1 MIKHY
6 FKQALQMLKENPLV
20 NTISILGTAL
30 SIAMIMV
37 VILVAQISVAEYTPE
52 SYRNNMLYILST
64 QAHSDQG
71 QNNNGRMSA
80 EVVKECFYTLQKPK
94 AVTAICQD
102 NRAISLPAKQLYKEY
117 SIKYADP
124 GFWKAFDFGFI
135 YGNSFSDADFQSG
148 IPTAVITSDVASE
161 LFGTKNAV
169 GETIIIDFIAY
180 KITGIVKP
188 VSKAA
193 NHAYAEVWVPYTATP
208 SLMENPYNEGISGP
222 FITVILANTRSDFDD
237 IKKELEQRTML
248 YNEGKKDF
256 KVNFMNNPITRLD
269 IAAGANGFRK
279 VDIND
284 YLLSTGG
291 VLLFLLL
298 IPALNITGVMQSSI
312 HKRRGEIGVRKAFGA
327 TYGKLVQQ
335 ILYENLIITLIGGCI
350 GLILS
355 FFLLEVTKSF
365 MLTTGETMLTTEM
378 LFKPGL
384 FFVALLF
391 TLLLNLLSAGIPAVR
406 ISRQQ
411 IVDAL
416 KDNEN

>member
-1 MIKHY
+1 MIRHY

-52 SYRNNMLYILST
+52 SYRNKMLYILST
-64 QAHSDQG
+64 QAHSDKG
-71 QNNNGRMSA
+71 NHNNGRMSA
-80 EVVKECFYTLQKPK
+80 EVVKECFYALQTPK
-94 AVTAICQD
+94 AVTAICSD
-102 NRAISLPAKQLYKEY
+102 SRAISLPAKQLYKEY
-117 SIKYADP
+117 TIKYSDP
-124 GFWKAFDFGFI
+124 GFWKVFDFSFI
-135 YGNSFSDADFQSG
+135 YGHPFSDADFQSG
-148 IPTAVITSDVASE
+148 IPTAVITSNIASE

-169 GETIIIDFIAY
+169 GETIIIDFITY

-208 SLMENPYNEGISGP
+208 SLMENPYCEGISGP
-222 FITVILANTRSDFDD
+222 FITVIMANTRSDFDD
-237 IKKELEQRTML
+237 IKRELEQHTSR
-248 YNEGKKDF
+248 YNEGKSEYTA
-256 KVNFMNNPITRLD
+256 NFMNNPVTRLD

-279 VDIND
+279 VDLND

-291 VLLFLLL
+291 ILLFLLL

-312 HKRRGEIGVRKAFGA
+312 HKRRAEIGVRKAFGA
-327 TYGKLVQQ
+327 TYGTLVRQ

-355 FFLLEVTKSF
+355 FFLLEITKSF
-365 MLTTGETMLTTEM
+365 MLTSETMLTTEM

-384 FFVALLF
+384 FLIALLF

>member
-1 MIKHY
+1 MIKLY

-37 VILVAQISVAEYTPE
+37 VILVAQISMAEYTPE
-52 SYRNNMLYILST
+52 SYRNKMLYILST
-64 QAHSDQG
+64 QAHSEKG
-71 QNNNGRMSA
+71 NNNNGRMSA
-80 EVVKECFYTLQKPK
+80 EVVKECFYSLQTPK
-94 AVTAICQD
+94 AVTAICSD

-117 SIKYADP
+117 AIKYSDP
-124 GFWKAFDFGFI
+124 GFWKVFDFGFV
-135 YGNSFSDADFQSG
+135 YGHPFSDADFQSG
-148 IPTAVITSDVASE
+148 IPKAVITTDVASE

-169 GETIIIDFIAY
+169 GQTIIIDFIAY
-180 KITGIVKP
+180 DITGVVKP

-208 SLMENPYNEGISGP
+208 SLMENPYNEGISGL
-222 FITVILANTRSDFDD
+222 FSTIILANSRSDFND
-237 IKKELEQRTML
+237 IKKELEKRTNL
-248 YNEGKKDF
+248 YNEGKIEYT
-256 KVNFMNNPITRLD
+256 VNFMNNPITRLD
-269 IAAGANGFRK
+269 IAAGSTGFRK
-279 VDIND
+279 VEIKD
-284 YLLSTGG
+284 YLLQTGG

-312 HKRRGEIGVRKAFGA
+312 YKRRGEIGVRKAFGA
-327 TYGKLVQQ
+327 TYGILIKQ

-355 FFLLEVTKSF
+355 FFLLEITKSF
-365 MLTTGETMLTTEM
+365 MLTSETMLTTGM

-384 FFVALLF
+384 FLIALLF